1 MRNHSI
7 STLGI
12 QCPNHFQQLD
22 RAGVGGGTSRLQVSI
37 FRYATVA
44 LRAQRPE
51 AHLLL
56 RGGCGGSLRG
66 ARGIAESL
74 ALQVSWEASPG
85 SNFLSGVWLL
95 NPLISQLSVAKLHVS
110 PQGRGL
116 LRKQQ
121 PLDSGE
127 AHPGASSFHPTKER
141 ATAPTS
147 AKPGST
153 VSEGT
158 SQSDDASQ
166 ERWTL
171 FSLGRKSSP
180 HLLQLTDSSKVS
192 HCQTRKHSLSLKSHC
207 KPRLHSLAFFLGYRN
222 CHKVETHDN
231 STIFPYWLGACPFRS
246 NPDWLVTQWSISKT
260 IAYIKLYYIAWQDK
274 WWAIF
279 VWVGTLERELK
290 GSLDEANMSFTF

>member
-1 MRNHSI
+1 MFLPREEGFLESSSPWTVVRH
-7 STLGI
+7 TLE
-12 QCPNHFQQLD
+12 QAPF
-22 RAGVGGGTSRLQVSI
+22 T
-37 FRYATVA
+37 
-44 LRAQRPE
+44 
-51 AHLLL
+51 
-56 RGGCGGSLRG
+56 
-66 ARGIAESL
+66 
-74 ALQVSWEASPG
+74 PG
-85 SNFLSGVWLL
+85 
-95 NPLISQLSVAKLHVS
+95 
-110 PQGRGL
+110 R
-116 LRKQQ
+116 
-121 PLDSGE
+121 
-127 AHPGASSFHPTKER
+127 TR

-158 SQSDDASQ
+158 SQSDGASQ

-180 HLLQLTDSSKVS
+180 HLLQLTDSSKAS